1 MPDATVRLACD
12 THAVLDGGDH
22 SILIGRVEALATEKQ
37 TSLIYYRR
45 QFASP
50 RTPILE
56 EAR

>member
-1 MPDATVRLACD
+1 M
-12 THAVLDGGDH
+12 LDGGDH

-50 RTPILE
+50 RPTVLE
-56 EAR
+56 EAG